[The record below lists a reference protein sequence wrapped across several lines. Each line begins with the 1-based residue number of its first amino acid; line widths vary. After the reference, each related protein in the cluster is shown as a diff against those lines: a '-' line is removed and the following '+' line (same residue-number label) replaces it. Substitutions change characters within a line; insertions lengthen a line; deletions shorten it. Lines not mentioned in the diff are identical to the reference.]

1 MYRVRIIFFLLVVVF
16 VSFTATAKGEQVA
29 AKPWNIH
36 RGTYIEG
43 GMGTNAF
50 YALLPS
56 GSKGEIKGYAASL
69 TVGYSFF
76 DNVAAEAGFIYSTD
90 LNAGVDARVV
100 GITVAASADAQ
111 LYIPYA
117 ALRFHVPVGDRYA
130 VLFKVGA
137 MYPYAKVK
145 LQADAAGIQESG
157 RIAADHI
164 LPYTGF
170 GLSYAVTPQID
181 FSVVYQGAVYVMA
194 SGAILGAHLTY
205 HFT

>member
-1 MYRVRIIFFLLVVVF
+1 MYRVRVMFFLLVSVF
-16 VSFTATAKGEQVA
+16 ASSAAMATNDQATM
-29 AKPWNIH
+29 KPWNIH

-43 GMGTNAF
+43 GLGINAF

-56 GSKGEIKGYAASL
+56 GNKGEVKGYAAAL

-90 LNAGVDARVV
+90 LNAGVDASVV
-100 GITVAASADAQ
+100 GINIAASADAQ

-157 RIAADHI
+157 RIAGDHI

-194 SGAILGAHLTY
+194 SGAVLGAHLTY
-205 HFT
+205 HFA